1 MCAITADTALDQ
13 GRRDA
18 DNLST
23 MTRSAL
29 DPSTPTHPADPPNP
43 ARTEWPTVAL
53 IAAWMLALVAVVAG
67 HASIPWPVSI
77 TVLSLLGG
85 LQMSLQHE
93 AIHGH
98 PTPSRRLN
106 AILVGA
112 PTYLWC
118 PYREYRISHLQHH
131 AAELTVPAL
140 DPESYHVSAD
150 SWRRADPVTRAL
162 WTANR
167 TLLGRLVIG
176 PWISI
181 ARTLRGAAGAV
192 VRDPAARRMWVGH
205 VVLAG
210 ACVWLAVG
218 VAGLPW
224 WEYVVGLTWGGT
236 AWTNLRSFAEHRYT
250 GSDATPC
257 AVVRSNRAMAL
268 LFLNNNLHHTH
279 HAVPGAA
286 WYRLPQLH
294 DQLGS
299 SDLARAGA
307 GWYRGYLE
315 IARRHL
321 VRPFGAPVHPAEL
334 P

>member
-1 MCAITADTALDQ
+1 
-13 GRRDA
+13 
-18 DNLST
+18 
-23 MTRSAL
+23 
-29 DPSTPTHPADPPNP
+29 
-43 ARTEWPTVAL
+43 
-53 IAAWMLALVAVVAG
+53 LVVVVAG

-77 TVLSLLGG
+77 AVLSLLGG

-98 PTPSRRLN
+98 PTPWRRLN
-106 AILVGA
+106 TILVGA

-131 AAELTVPAL
+131 GSELTVPVD
-140 DPESYHVSAD
+140 DPESFHVTAD
-150 SWRRADPVTRAL
+150 AWQRANPVLRAL
-162 WTANR
+162 WTVNR

-176 PWISI
+176 PWLSI
-181 ARTLRGAAGAV
+181 VRTLRRAALATV
-192 VRDPAARRMWVGH
+192 SDPVARRTWAGH

-250 GSDATPC
+250 GSADTPC
-257 AVVRSNRAMAL
+257 AVVRSNRAMSL

-279 HAVPGAA
+279 HALPGAA

-315 IARRHL
+315 VARLHL
-321 VRPFGAPVHPAEL
+321 VRPFGAPVHPAEQ